1 MKNEKLLI
9 YGKHAVFSALNNPKR
24 KIEELFLIKDN
35 LELKKAISLLI
46 NKNEKKIK
54 IKYIDNKTIDNIFH
68 HSVKHQGIVAS
79 SYKLKIKNYLNI
91 FEKKNDFNYGVILD
105 RITDPNNIG
114 AIYRSAKAF
123 GINFIINTHRNSV
136 FENGTILNVAC
147 GAFEDIKTFS
157 TKNISNT
164 LKNFAS
170 EGWWTIGLDHDATTN
185 INSIINKMKESDKL
199 IFVFGSE
206 GKGIRR
212 LIKNNCNFIAS
223 IPNMPNTKSINV
235 SNAAAIVFY
244 ENYREKK
251 N

>member
-1 MKNEKLLI
+1 MK
-9 YGKHAVFSALNNPKR
+9 
-24 KIEELFLIKDN
+24 
-35 LELKKAISLLI
+35 
-46 NKNEKKIK
+46 
-54 IKYIDNKTIDNIFH
+54 
-68 HSVKHQGIVAS
+68 
-79 SYKLKIKNYLNI
+79 
-91 FEKKNDFNYGVILD
+91 KKNDFNYGVILD

-251 N
+251 KLSII